1 MSTKIVFN
9 YADIKNSVNKINQ
22 YAQDLQTAGTTF
34 IQNVNS
40 AIEGADGVSMQKF
53 NNLMNGSVNKYV
65 TTEIPKT
72 IQQVAEVLQKNAEA
86 MQQSDEDVSKAIPD
100 SL

>member
-1 MSTKIVFN
+1 MSNKIVFN
-9 YADIKNSVNKINQ
+9 YTDIKNSVNKINQ
-22 YAQDLQTAGTTF
+22 FAQDLQTAGTTL
-34 IQNVNS
+34 IHNVNS

-53 NNLMNGSVNKYV
+53 SNLMNDSVNKYV
-65 TTEIPKT
+65 TTEIPKS

-86 MQQSDEDVSKAIPD
+86 MQQSDEEVSKGIPD